1 MPAFSYCLIL
11 WSKKKKKMLIQKII
25 RKRKWSQAANKTIT
39 MKEFNLRKNN
49 KMKPES

>member
-25 RKRKWSQAANKTIT
+25 RKRKWSQAANKIIT